1 MSLSETRRKAV
12 SSAGEAACAMTRA
25 TAKEYKIRKTRECRG
40 HRRLARVGPSPRR
53 DAGATRLSRDFITLL
68 AGLLAARGSS
78 FRGAARDESNPRAQH
93 HHEAADPDPVDQ
105 RVDVNLDDGLAGFFR
120 LPGVDEIDVF
130 VQPRANGDFSGG
142 LLAGLVEAPL
152 GIHGGEQARAV
163 VDLDLGA
170 GGDVVVVLGLLQSLD
185 DEAVAAGADF
195 IARLDLRLLVDGQGG
210 ADEAGK
216 EQRHAEVD
224 DVAAVAAGVAPGK
237 LDHRRGPAQRAF
249 LPQHARPAEELHR
262 SEGRRVGKEWRSR

>member
-12 SSAGEAACAMTRA
+12 SSAGEAACAMTWA
-25 TAKEYKIRKTRECRG
+25 TAKEYKIRKARECRW
-40 HRRLARVGPSPRR
+40 HRRLACVGPSHRR

-170 GGDVVVVLGLLQSLD
+170 GGDVVVVLGLLEALD
-185 DEAVAAGADF
+185 DEAVAARPDF
-195 IARLDLRLLVDGQGG
+195 ITGRDLRLLVDGQGV
-210 ADEAGK
+210 ADEADE

-224 DVAAVAAGVAPGK
+224 DVAAVAAGGGPGESE
-237 LDHRRGPAQRAF
+237 DRPGPPPRA
-249 LPQHARPAEELHR
+249 LLTQ
-262 SEGRRVGKEWRSR
+262 

>member
-1 MSLSETRRKAV
+1 MSLSETRRKAA
-12 SSAGEAACAMTRA
+12 SSAGCAGSSAGSKKIAASPTSQ
-25 TAKEYKIRKTRECRG
+25 TAPAIF
-40 HRRLARVGPSPRR
+40 L
-53 DAGATRLSRDFITLL
+53 DRDFIALL
-68 AGLLAARGSS
+68 GGLLAAARGGSLW
-78 FRGAARDESNPRAQH
+78 GAARDESNPRAQH

-170 GGDVVVVLGLLQSLD
+170 GGDVVVVLGLLQSPD
-185 DEAVAAGADF
+185 DETVAARPDF
-195 IARLDLRLLVDGQGG
+195 ITGRDLRLLVDGQGV
-210 ADEAGK
+210 ADEADE
-216 EQRHAEVD
+216 EQRHSEVD
-224 DVAAVAAGVAPGK
+224 DVAAGAAGGA
-237 LDHRRGPAQRAF
+237 
-249 LPQHARPAEELHR
+249 ARDC
-262 SEGRRVGKEWRSR
+262 